1 MQQKINL
8 TQVICLWMGK
18 TYTAKTPP
26 SDFKV
31 TTLENLL
38 LSKQTVTSKG
48 IPVPYTNLQ
57 LNPYPNI
64 QLDLFYSNNLS
75 FQCTIPGTWL
85 TNCANSST
93 QLDHQPE
100 KDVSCKVL
108 LFITRWRSWSSW
120 SQNLKVYKTQQ
131 LLQEKEELGQTRFLV
146 TLFFTLV
153 ELSSCATCVT
163 FYSSQNNPYIC
174 LGLWEKKKTQ
184 TYIHRLDEN
193 QLEKLNFINLDR

>member
-64 QLDLFYSNNLS
+64 QLDLFYSDNLS

-131 LLQEKEELGQTRFLV
+131 LLQELGQTRFPV

-153 ELSSCATCVT
+153 ELCSYATCRT
-163 FYSSQNNPYIC
+163 FYGPQNNTYIC
-174 LGLWEKKKTQ
+174 LGWWEKKAQ
-184 TYIHRLDEN
+184 TYICGLDEN

>member
-1 MQQKINL
+1 MQRKINL

-131 LLQEKEELGQTRFLV
+131 LLQEKEELGQTRFPI
-146 TLFFTLV
+146 TLV
-153 ELSSCATCVT
+153 ELCSCVT
-163 FYSSQNNPYIC
+163 FVTFYDPQNNPYIY
-174 LGLWEKKKTQ
+174 LGLWKKKAQ
-184 TYIHRLDEN
+184 TYIHELDWN
-193 QLEKLNFINLDR
+193 QL